1 MNLDA
6 SELELEKKYLDE
18 TTKEIKNQIS
28 SLGLE
33 LYEKEEKIKELQ
45 KFIWDSRADMDDQ
58 EMKSMMGASELE
70 ITLAQNKSNHFK
82 NLYKVQDN
90 PYFGSITFDDGED
103 KRKLYIG
110 MTHVERE
117 EDEEYLVHDWRA
129 PISSMFYDYEVGHA
143 SYMAPEGIIEGEIT
157 NKRQFNI
164 KNGKLVRVFDNNLNI
179 DDELLQEV
187 LEQESSDKMR
197 NIVNTIQQEQNSIIR
212 NVVDNNLIV
221 QGIAGSGK
229 TSVALHR
236 IAFLLYK
243 IKNLSSKNVLIFSPN
258 KIFTEYISNVLPEL
272 GEDNT
277 MQTTFNDFLHSN
289 LPEFKTVES
298 FSSFV
303 ERYYKY
309 VEPNKKLVKY
319 KQSDDIIKALDSYI
333 ENFIKDLRFVSDI
346 EIDDNIIERDELN
359 YLLKDR
365 YERLLVFDRLE
376 EIAEKIC
383 RDYFNGKRGRKNT
396 IMSRLRNSL
405 SFKLD
410 FKMIYKDFLK
420 SIQFLTYYDGTI
432 TENEINKSVSRRDIS
447 YEDACLMVYIKGK
460 LEGFSYLGLIQ
471 EVVIDEAQDYTKLQ
485 YMIIRNIF
493 KKSKFTILGDT
504 NQTVNPYYHYESLES
519 LNEIFNN
526 GTIYLELSK
535 TYRSTP
541 EIIEYTNKIL
551 NLNHVSAIR
560 RDSNQP
566 VEFRNDYKDLKETI
580 TGDINRLINNK
591 YSVAV
596 ITKTDEEA
604 EKLYEMLKD
613 EVPGINLLNNN
624 TTDFNKNLVI
634 IPSYIAKGL
643 EFDSVILYTDK
654 NNAYTESEKYLYYVA
669 CTRAQHVLI
678 VYNQKRI

>member
-6 SELELEKKYLDE
+6 SELELEKKYLDV
-18 TTKEIKNQIS
+18 TTKEIKSQIS

-33 LYEKEEKIKELQ
+33 LYEKEEKIKEFQ

-58 EMKSMMGASELE
+58 EMKSMMGASDLE

-82 NLYKVQDN
+82 KLYKVQDN
-90 PYFGSITFDDGED
+90 PYFGSITFDDGEEN
-103 KRKLYIG
+103 RKIYIG
-110 MTHVERE
+110 MTNVEKE
-117 EDEEYLVHDWRA
+117 EDGEYLVHDWRA
-129 PISSMFYDYEVGHA
+129 PISSMFYDYEIGHA
-143 SYMAPEGIIEGEIT
+143 SYLAPEGIIEGEIT

-164 KNGKLVRVFDNNLNI
+164 KKGKLVRVFDNNLNI

-277 MQTTFNDFLHSN
+277 MQTTFNDFLLSN
-289 LPEFKTVES
+289 LQEFKTVES

-319 KQSDDIIKALDSYI
+319 KQSDEIIKAMDSYI
-333 ENFIKDLRFVSDI
+333 DTFIKNLRFVDDI
-346 EIDDNIIERDELN
+346 EIDDHLIKKDELN
-359 YLLKDR
+359 YLFKDR
-365 YERLLVFDRLE
+365 YEKLLIFDRLE

-383 RDYFNGKRGRKNT
+383 RDYFNGKHNRKST
-396 IMSRLRNSL
+396 IMSRMKNDL

-410 FKMIYKDFLK
+410 FKLIYKDFLK
-420 SIQFLTYYDGTI
+420 SINFLSYYDGVI
-432 TENEINKSVSRRDIS
+432 TDNEINKCVSRRDIN
-447 YEDACLMVYIKGK
+447 YEDACLMVYIKGR
-460 LEGFSYLGLIQ
+460 LEGFKYLGLIK

-504 NQTVNPYYHYESLES
+504 NQTVNPYYHYESLET

-551 NLNHVSAIR
+551 GLNHVSAIR
-560 RDSNQP
+560 RDSNKP
-566 VEFRNDYKDLKETI
+566 VEFRNDYKDLKETMVN
-580 TGDINRLINNK
+580 DINNLINNK

-604 EKLYEMLKD
+604 NNLYEILKD
-613 EVPGINLLNNN
+613 DIKGINILNNN
-624 TTDFNKNLVI
+624 TKDFNKNLVI

-643 EFDSVILYTDK
+643 EFDSVLIYTDK
-654 NNAYTESEKYLYYVA
+654 TNPYTENEKYLYYVA
-669 CTRAQHVLI
+669 CTRAQHELI
-678 VYNQKRI
+678 IYNQKKI